1 MANTTETV
9 AVERALVIAAS
20 PETVWELLV
29 DPEKAGLWMG
39 LQIWSEPREGGMYR
53 VEVIPGQ
60 IARGEFVELDPPRRL
75 VHTWGWEGDDNP
87 VPPGSTTIEYE
98 LTPEGDGTLLRV
110 VHSGLPTAESA
121 ASHPQSGCSRSGTTA
136 TRLETWLRPP
146 PPTSRPASA
155 QPS

>member
-1 MANTTETV
+1 VANTTETV

-39 LQIWSEPREGGMYR
+39 LQIWSEPKEGGLYR

-98 LTPEGDGTLLRV
+98 LTPEGDGTRLRF
-110 VHSGLPTAESA
+110 VHSGLPSEESK
-121 ASHPQSGCSRSGTTA
+121 ASHTHGWDHYFERLAIVAAGGDAGPDPWLSGNMS
-136 TRLETWLRPP
+136 
-146 PPTSRPASA
+146 
-155 QPS
+155 

>member
-1 MANTTETV
+1 VANTTETV
-9 AVERALVIAAS
+9 AVERAIVIAAT

-39 LQIWSEPREGGMYR
+39 LQIWSGPREGGLYR

-60 IARGEFVELDPPRRL
+60 IARGELVELDPPRRL

-121 ASHPQSGCSRSGTTA
+121 ASHGHGWDHYFD
-136 TRLETWLRPP
+136 RLSIAAAGGDPGPDPWL
-146 PPTSRPASA
+146 TGDMT
-155 QPS
+155 

>member
-121 ASHPQSGCSRSGTTA
+121 ASHGHGWDHYFD
-136 TRLETWLRPP
+136 RLSIRAAGGDPGADSWL
-146 PPTSRPASA
+146 TGDMT
-155 QPS
+155 